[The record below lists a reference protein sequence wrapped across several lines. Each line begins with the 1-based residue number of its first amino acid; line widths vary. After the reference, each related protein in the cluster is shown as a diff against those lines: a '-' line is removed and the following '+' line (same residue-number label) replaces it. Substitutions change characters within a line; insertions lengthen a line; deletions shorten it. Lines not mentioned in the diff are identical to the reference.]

1 MNSEQASRPETNGHD
16 MQPNSDKKQSMD
28 SSSELLKH
36 ESLDQGQK
44 NSLLGHRTALQNQ
57 SNHLVNTRNPTLGI
71 YVTSYL

>member
-44 NSLLGHRTALQNQ
+44 KFLFW
-57 SNHLVNTRNPTLGI
+57 GI
-71 YVTSYL
+71 EQLYKIKAIT

>member
-1 MNSEQASRPETNGHD
+1 MRSSIARDKWDNEQRASEQAETNGHY

-44 NSLLGHRTALQNQ
+44 KFSFGASNSSTKSKQ
-57 SNHLVNTRNPTLGI
+57 SP
-71 YVTSYL
+71 S

>member
-36 ESLDQGQK
+36 ESLDHGQK
-44 NSLLGHRTALQNQ
+44 KILFW
-57 SNHLVNTRNPTLGI
+57 GI
-71 YVTSYL
+71 EQLYKIKAIT

>member
-44 NSLLGHRTALQNQ
+44 KFSFGASNSSTKSKQ
-57 SNHLVNTRNPTLGI
+57 SP
-71 YVTSYL
+71 S